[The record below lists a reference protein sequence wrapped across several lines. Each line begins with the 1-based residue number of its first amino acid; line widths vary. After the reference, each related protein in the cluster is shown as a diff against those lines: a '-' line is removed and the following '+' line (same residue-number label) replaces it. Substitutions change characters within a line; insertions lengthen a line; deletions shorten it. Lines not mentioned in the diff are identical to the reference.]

1 MPIRT
6 CTGIRALL
14 LLLGGAVFAL
24 ACNLTTTPPTPTA
37 RPAQPTAT
45 GSSAAPTLFASITP
59 LPGLGGG
66 VSPTQPPSN
75 TTCPSTPP
83 NWIPYT
89 VEAGD
94 SIGALATA
102 TSTTIQDIVNA
113 NCLTDPDTLFTG
125 QVIYLPRSP
134 VSG

>member
-1 MPIRT
+1 MPIRIR
-6 CTGIRALL
+6 TGTRALL
-14 LLLGGAVFAL
+14 LLIGGALFAL

-37 RPAQPTAT
+37 RPAQPTPT
-45 GSSAAPTLFASITP
+45 GFAAAPTLFASITP

-66 VSPTQPPSN
+66 GGISPTQPPNSS
-75 TTCPSTPP
+75 CPMPP
-83 NWIPYT
+83 NWIQYT

-94 SIGALATA
+94 SIGALADA
-102 TSTTIQDIVNA
+102 TGTTIQDIVNA

-134 VSG
+134 ISG